1 MDWQLWQTMD
11 SAAEF
16 FLVVSFS
23 LLFHNWEE
31 NITLYYFYAW
41 EGSKGIFLLCIA
53 RLPLDNGTKKRRFC
67 IYFFAS
73 ISLSAQA
80 FLSFPFFPL
89 CSVHLFFFLF
99 LFLFFS
105 LHSYWMFLRHLDLFA
120 PLFVCCRGSFGWH
133 SRFILHF

>member
-53 RLPLDNGTKKRRFC
+53 RLPLDNGTKKKTLLHLFLCFNLPIR
-67 IYFFAS
+67 S
-73 ISLSAQA
+73 G
-80 FLSFPFFPL
+80 LSFLPFFSSLL
-89 CSVHLFFFLF
+89 CPSFLF
-99 LFLFFS
+99 LFPFPFLFS
-105 LHSYWMFLRHLDLFA
+105 TLLLD
-120 PLFVCCRGSFGWH
+120 VS
-133 SRFILHF
+133 